1 MMPQRETLNKLLR
14 IDHNPQ
20 VSELCPEHCAELD
33 SVLFHGSF
41 QGLKFV
47 DNCTMF
53 CLRLIYESLL
63 LIMVEG
69 YSVPITLEGGDLWLM
84 RFYH

>member
-1 MMPQRETLNKLLR
+1 MMPQRETLNKPVR
-14 IDHNPQ
+14 IDHSPQ
-20 VSELCPEHCAELD
+20 VSELCLEPYAELD

-47 DNCTMF
+47 DNCRIL
-53 CLRLIYESLL
+53 CLRLIYDSLL
-63 LIMVEG
+63 LMMVES
-69 YSVPITLEGGDLWLM
+69 YSVPKTLEGGDLWLM

>member
-1 MMPQRETLNKLLR
+1 MMPQRETLNKPVR
-14 IDHNPQ
+14 IDHSPQ
-20 VSELCPEHCAELD
+20 VSELCPVPCAELD

-47 DNCTMF
+47 DNCRML
-53 CLRLIYESLL
+53 CLHLIYESLL

-69 YSVPITLEGGDLWLM
+69 YSVPNTLEGGDL
-84 RFYH
+84 